1 MEMRCCKEKQQLQG
15 SPLFP
20 VCKWSE
26 ARAPVKQRHSA
37 SLPLSRC
44 PKTAGGLHPAWPGTL
59 DFPTFSRSSW
69 FPPRSVLPISLWPW
83 QNSWSWFHRKVT
95 RSSDVIFRGR
105 LFVPSPSNPSNLI
118 TLSPWRH
125 HRTATPRDF
134 TKQSASPW
142 NYGTFWMF
150 RSFSLGCITRR
161 KGIKKASCR
170 NGTRLLVLLC
180 FLGCQTLIR
189 GCNFWSHF
197 ECHATDS
204 EIIRTRLCCYIT
216 LTYIVTFIINISL
229 L

>member
-1 MEMRCCKEKQQLQG
+1 MIIAQDLPEM
-15 SPLFP
+15 SPL
-20 VCKWSE
+20 S
-26 ARAPVKQRHSA
+26 
-37 SLPLSRC
+37 
-44 PKTAGGLHPAWPGTL
+44 
-59 DFPTFSRSSW
+59 TFRVFFIDDGEMMGFSTYWIPWFSYIFWSSW

-204 EIIRTRLCCYIT
+204 AIIRTRYRQS
-216 LTYIVTFIINISL
+216 VT
-229 L
+229 